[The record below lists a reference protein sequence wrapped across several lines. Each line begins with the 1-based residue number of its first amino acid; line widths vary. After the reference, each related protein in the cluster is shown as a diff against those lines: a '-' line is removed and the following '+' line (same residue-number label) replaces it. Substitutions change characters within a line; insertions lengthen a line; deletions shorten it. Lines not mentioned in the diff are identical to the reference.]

1 MKKYLKSLIFVLIL
15 FTSISLSFSSNFE
28 ITPIVLNFKGATVD
42 KNVTVAYADLGSA
55 LISRD
60 NEVSWEQKR
69 MFKGGEI
76 INVFIDN
83 ENMTAFNNSGEIA
96 ISNNSGVNW
105 SIATKLEDSV
115 LAVVKHTD
123 GYFIRM
129 RNKLM
134 TISIQFEKLSEI
146 LIESKVL
153 AQKGIYYFPT
163 YNKSILISD
172 DKFVAEFDSSVFI
185 RFDKYLVP
193 IDTLKLLEKV
203 NFGKYLS
210 GYRIFAENGNM
221 YLKYSYSLSGSI
233 YSAVFKTNNFKN
245 IEKVADSLSA
255 ENFYSISNEKVYSLG
270 VVQNIKLTDTTKLTD
285 RNISNRYKESI
296 VANDK
301 LYILGDNK
309 IFKILN
315 LKDSTLQVKSDF
327 SLDRYRNE
335 QINDSSYFFY
345 SIPEPSIYK
354 TDNNGVTIVPS
365 IDISGVSHLYKFH
378 FFNLSNNYYDRESDK
393 LYCFGV
399 GNWTNEALMLT
410 SNDRG
415 RTFDSIVLEGVKFK
429 VKGEFQKY
437 YRNAFSN
444 YNNNIQKRGDEFIMS
459 VGYWSTPIS
468 LTIFSSIVTI
478 NTSGELVY
486 RIMDSNIVYNHVYS
500 KDINTYLVH
509 SCNIIDSTSQVIYT
523 NNGGKS
529 WKIIHKYPLNEVIGE
544 VFNIEVKGKKYL
556 ALTHFDYSKYP
567 TSNIAFLDVV
577 DIETNEYFRLMKWDV
592 DNTPEYG
599 LYGLAITSDNGKAYI
614 SFQDSLFVTDDL
626 FNKTNWSYFLL
637 PEDGRVITPLKK
649 FGNKFYCR
657 YKDNNTPYTNN
668 TFWLQPLDSIISG
681 VENTENNLEEVSYL
695 YTLPPYPNPTVSEV
709 TAKFYWDSRI
719 DIDNSEIG
727 VFDLNGNK
735 VSGKENLSL
744 EKLNEWSGNI
754 KWNCIGQ
761 PKGTYLIKIQH
772 GNNTKSVKVVVN

>member
-1 MKKYLKSLIFVLIL
+1 MKKYFTFVIFTLLYLLI
-15 FTSISLSFSSNFE
+15 SESYCNNFA
-28 ITPIVLNFKGATVD
+28 ITPIILNFKGATVD

-60 NEVSWEQKR
+60 NEISWEQKR
-69 MFKGGEI
+69 IFIGGEI

-96 ISNNSGVNW
+96 ISNNTGGNW
-105 SIATKLEDSV
+105 SIAKKLEDSV

-134 TISIQFEKLSEI
+134 TISNQFEKLNEI
-146 LIESKVL
+146 QVESKVL

-163 YNKSILISD
+163 YNKSILFSD
-172 DKFVAEFDSSVFI
+172 NKFVAEFDSSVFI

-203 NFGKYLS
+203 NFGNYLS
-210 GYRIFAENGNM
+210 GYRIFAESNNM

-233 YSAVFKTNNFKN
+233 YSSVFKTTDFKN

-255 ENFYSISNEKVYSLG
+255 ENFYSISNGKVYSLG
-270 VVQNIKLTDTTKLTD
+270 VIPNKKLKDTTKLTD
-285 RNISNRYKESI
+285 REINLLYKESI

-301 LYILGDNK
+301 LYILGDYK
-309 IFKILN
+309 ILTTLN
-315 LKDSTLQVKSDF
+315 LKDSTIRGISDF
-327 SLDRYRNE
+327 SRASFRVPD
-335 QINDSSYFFY
+335 QINDSSYLFY

-354 TDNNGVTIVPS
+354 TENNGLTIAPS

-378 FFNLSNNYYDRESDK
+378 FFNLSNNYYDIESDK

-399 GNWTNEALMLT
+399 GNWTNQALMLT

-415 RTFDSIVLEGVKFK
+415 RTFDSTILEGVNFK
-429 VKGEFQKY
+429 EKGELQIY
-437 YRNAFSN
+437 YKNAFRN
-444 YNNNIQKRGDEFIMS
+444 YNNNIQKREDDFIMS

-468 LTIFSSIVTI
+468 LTIFSSIITI
-478 NTSGELVY
+478 NTKGELIKN
-486 RIMDSNIVYNHVYS
+486 IMDSNIVYNHVYS

-509 SCNIIDSTSQVIYT
+509 SCNIIDSTSQIIYS

-529 WKIIHKYPLNEVIGE
+529 WDIIHKYPLNEIIGE
-544 VFNIEVKGKKYL
+544 VFNIEVKGRKYL

-592 DNTPEYG
+592 DDILEYG
-599 LYGLAITSDNGKAYI
+599 LYGLAITSDSGKAYI

-626 FNKTNWSYFLL
+626 FNKTNWRYFLL

-681 VENTENNLEEVSYL
+681 LENTKNVEEVTYL
-695 YTLPPYPNPTVSEV
+695 YTMPPYPNPTRSEV

-719 DIDNSEIG
+719 DIDNSEIA

-735 VSGKENLSL
+735 VSGKENLIL

-772 GNNTKSVKVVVN
+772 GNNTKTVKVVVN